1 MSMTVKIANSFQMK
15 MKGEFVM
22 MDFHCIFVSYLAQ
35 DLVRH
40 EIYVDMNKR
49 NFHQNYSEIH

>member
-1 MSMTVKIANSFQMK
+1 MK
-15 MKGEFVM
+15 MKGEFAM
-22 MDFHCIFVSYLAQ
+22 MDFHCIFVSYLVQ
-35 DLVRH
+35 DLARH